1 MAVHGVSEDPNFY
14 RSITSLRNLNNLY
27 TSTVKTQKMELFLHL
42 LIQSMFGVK
51 EGESPER
58 VTDPTREEGGLEEQK
73 KGDMTQ

>member
-1 MAVHGVSEDPNFY
+1 M
-14 RSITSLRNLNNLY
+14 Y

-42 LIQSMFGVK
+42 LIQSMFGAK
-51 EGESPER
+51 TGESPER